1 MYFIALFG
9 LLLTALSLVMIIS
22 PQRWSDG
29 IISFSQKSYFHG
41 FEVMSRFIAGCLFI
55 SFHQSTLS
63 PLLIQFLGYL
73 LIVVSIGLIIC
84 GSPKHQKFAI
94 WSAVKFKPYFR
105 ACGVGALLF
114 GNYLIYVSGILV

>member
-29 IISFSQKSYFHG
+29 IISFSQKSYFHWY
-41 FEVMSRFIAGCLFI
+41 EVMSRFIAGCLFI

-63 PLLIQFLGYL
+63 PLLIKTMGYL
-73 LIVVSIGLIIC
+73 LVAVSIGLFIY
-84 GSPKHQKFAI
+84 GSDRHLKFAA